1 MARRTPQEAE
11 QTRQALLMAALEVFS
26 ERGAATATLKDVANH
41 AGVTHGALYWHFKN
55 RDALLAALFE
65 RVALPF
71 DRHYLEQLQAA
82 RQQAL
87 DALEAYLLGLMKDI
101 TEDAQSRRIYRLF
114 YAGNDSCAGVAAL
127 AEQRQH
133 ALSQGVSHV
142 HYFLKQARK
151 QQLVGLK
158 KSQLEPMA
166 KSIICLLLGIV
177 QSLLLAPQLFSLR
190 EQGPLLVRSCLRG
203 L

>member
-11 QTRQALLMAALEVFS
+11 ETRQALLLAALDIFS
-26 ERGAATATLKDVANH
+26 ARGAATASLKEVATQ
-41 AGVTHGALYWHFKN
+41 AGVTHGALYWHFNN
-55 RDALLAALFE
+55 REALLDALFE
-65 RVALPF
+65 RFSLPF
-71 DRHYLEQLQAA
+71 DRHYLEQLQAS

-87 DALEAYLLGLMKDI
+87 DALEGYLLGLLRDI
-101 TEDAQSRRIYRLF
+101 SGDGQAQRVYRLF

-127 AEQRQH
+127 AEQRQQ
-133 ALSQGVSHV
+133 ALGQCVGHI

-151 QQLVGLK
+151 QQLTGLK

-166 KSIICLLLGIV
+166 KSICCLLLGVV
-177 QSLLLAPQLFSLR
+177 QTVLLAPQLFSCR
-190 EQGPLLVRSCLRG
+190 EQGALLVRSCLRG

>member
-26 ERGAATATLKDVANH
+26 QRGAATATLKDVATH

-55 RDALLAALFE
+55 RDALLEALFQ
-65 RVALPF
+65 RVSLPF
-71 DRHYLEQLQAA
+71 DRHYLEQLQAS

-87 DALEAYLLGLMKDI
+87 NALEGYLLGLLREI
-101 TEDAQSRRIYRLF
+101 TGDAQAQQVYQLF

-127 AEQRQH
+127 AQQRQR
-133 ALSQGVSHV
+133 ALNQGVGHI

-166 KSIICLLLGIV
+166 KSICCLLLGVV
-177 QSLLLAPQLFSLR
+177 QSLLLAPELFSCR
-190 EQGPLLVRSCLRG
+190 EQGSLLVRSCLRG